1 MFILSLQAVCY
12 SQQIILLLFLTVA
25 ISKQSWYGCIKG
37 VFMTDNIYLDSDT
50 SEEVAS
56 EFNRLV
62 SNRRKEL
69 NLSVRELGTKA
80 DVSYTVIYDLEQRNT
95 LPKMETMIKL
105 GVALGFRFTIKRS
118 NNKEKPALSLI
129 FYDKSSNETQDLER
143 KMKAPQL
150 TPEEQLEKLLKQRG
164 LYTSE
169 IEELKSYIAFKLSQH

>member
-1 MFILSLQAVCY
+1 MAN
-12 SQQIILLLFLTVA
+12 
-25 ISKQSWYGCIKG
+25 
-37 VFMTDNIYLDSDT
+37 NIYLDSDT

-69 NLSVRELGTKA
+69 NLSVRELGAKA

-105 GVALGFRFTIKRS
+105 GAALGFRFTIKRS
-118 NNKEKPALSLI
+118 NNEEKPALSLI
-129 FYDKSSNETQDLER
+129 FYDKSSKDTQDVER